1 MNDSMNTQGAGGRG
15 GSNRMLVAEFEYGR
29 APGEFHHADHV
40 RVAFAYV
47 AEFPLL
53 EAIGKFSAALQRF
66 AISKGKPQ
74 LYHQTITWAYLLLI
88 HERLA
93 RGLAEAGSL
102 LNWEEFSAQN
112 PDLLVWKGG
121 ILERYYSREVLDSDV
136 ARRAFVFPDV
146 RCGPDACTQST
157 IF

>member
-1 MNDSMNTQGAGGRG
+1 MIDSSNTHGVGGGG
-15 GSNRMLVAEFEYGR
+15 GSNQMLVAEFELGR

-66 AISKGKPQ
+66 AALKGKPQ

-93 RGLAEAGSL
+93 RGLSGAGSL
-102 LNWEEFSAQN
+102 PNWEEFSAQN

-121 ILERYYSREVLDSDV
+121 ILERYYSRELLDSEE
-136 ARRAFVFPDV
+136 ARRVFVLPDV
-146 RCGPDACTQST
+146 PCGPNACTQST
-157 IF
+157 II